1 MKTVII
7 LNGNGSVTVHKDN
20 AFTGERYD
28 RTYFTGKS
36 EGLSYVYF
44 TVNGKTSQLCE
55 RMGSNGNALMTT
67 RDNLLNTIRGEIKK
81 QNYDERKML
90 A

>member
-1 MKTVII
+1 MKTAII

-20 AFTGERYD
+20 AFTEERCE

-67 RDNLLNTIRGEIKK
+67 RDNLLDAIRRELKK
-81 QNYDERKML
+81 QNDDDRKML